1 MRRERSLSIRDPGAE
16 NLNVYARSLYALF
29 TQDDPV
35 YEIPFYQRGY
45 SWKSADVS
53 QLIIDILEARSAN
66 LDLYFV
72 GAITLKNHG
81 PLEHGGK
88 LYRFYEIIDGQQRI
102 TTLILLLKYLHD
114 VLDLSDATSARLKE
128 ALGMLRPNSFTEA
141 YPYPV
146 SHSRTS
152 DKEAF
157 ENILQGITTQG
168 QHRMYDAFSWF
179 QRNLLPTCEQYA
191 ITPLDFTLYLLDN
204 VYMVTIISNNEEYS
218 YQIFE
223 TLNNRG
229 ESLTALDLMRN
240 RIFRSLYKSNPGKIE
255 DAHSMWDQK
264 LQTLSSFV
272 DKRST
277 DALMQQIFLY
287 HLDIETGT
295 WIETKGLYNAL
306 KKRLSGAD
314 PYKLL
319 RTYLSDSSIRAC
331 IQLCKKGN
339 IDSLDEAGYAEQLQ
353 QARAYKI
360 YHPILFLLLQEKI
373 YHESLQKVSILL
385 SNYIKRLSLSR
396 GRIPVKPL
404 GSAMAAIAARIHS
417 ERPKASEVYDLIK
430 SGLIKFD
437 VANANVY
444 DDNAFRQAIIA
455 RPNIDEKY
463 AKRAFV
469 DMHNHER
476 ESEKEYLDYSTT
488 LHLEHI
494 FPQNPRDLSEWPGFT
509 ESHLHTH
516 LRRLGNLTILGE
528 EKNKAASNASYLEKK
543 KIYRT
548 SNYYPTREIP
558 DYWYNWTPQA
568 IEEREKKLLDRL
580 VNIWYLP

>member
-1 MRRERSLSIRDPGAE
+1 MRRDRSLPIRDPGAE
-16 NLNVYARSLYALF
+16 NLNVHARSLYALF

-35 YEIPFYQRGY
+35 YEIPYFQRGY

-53 QLIIDILEARSAN
+53 QLIIDILEAYSAN

-72 GAITLKNHG
+72 GAITLKNDDTY
-81 PLEHGGK
+81 EHGGK
-88 LYRFYEIIDGQQRI
+88 TYKFYEIIDGQQRI
-102 TTLILLLKYLHD
+102 TTFMLLLKYLHD
-114 VLDLSDATSARLKE
+114 ILDLDNDILARLKE
-128 ALGMLRPNSFTEA
+128 ALGMLRPSSFTEV

-146 SHSRTS
+146 NHSRTS

-179 QRNLLPTCEQYA
+179 QKHLLSTCQQYDVA
-191 ITPLDFTLYLLDN
+191 LQDFILYLLDH
-204 VYMVTIISNNEEYS
+204 VYIVTIISNNEEYS

-255 DAHSMWDQK
+255 DAHKMWDQK

-277 DALMQQIFLY
+277 DSLMQQIFLY
-287 HLDIETGT
+287 HLDIATGN
-295 WIETKGLYNAL
+295 WIETKGLYNTL
-306 KKRLSGAD
+306 KKELSTSD
-314 PYKLL
+314 PYQLL
-319 RTYLSDSSIRAC
+319 RTYLSDPSIRAC

-339 IDSLDEAGYAEQLQ
+339 IDSLDEAGYAEHLQ
-353 QARAYKI
+353 QAREYKVF
-360 YHPILFLLLQEKI
+360 HPILFLLLQKKI
-373 YHESLQKVSILL
+373 YHDSIRNVSILL

-404 GSAMAAIAARIHS
+404 GTAMAVIANKIYDEKPR
-417 ERPKASEVYDLIK
+417 ASKVYELIK
-430 SGLIKFD
+430 NGLIEFD
-437 VANANVY
+437 LVNANVY
-444 DDNAFRQAIIA
+444 DDGAFRQAILA

-528 EKNKAASNASYLEKK
+528 EKNKAASNVPYFEKK
-543 KIYRT
+543 KIYQT
-548 SNYYPTREIP
+548 SNYYPTKEIP
-558 DYWYNWTPQA
+558 ERWGDWTPAA
-568 IEEREKKLLDRL
+568 IEEREKILLDRL
-580 VNIWYLP
+580 VKIWYFP